1 MADSTL
7 PKIEF
12 SKALI
17 GVLKKLENENLYL
30 AFELLWMTEPDAKY
44 HNGLKIT
51 KVDLSRT
58 PASFDVTIGGKVH
71 AMRIERFSDY
81 FFKGIVMRSD
91 INKLV
96 DRIHKLTGVKG
107 GTKGS
112 GEGRFGGKPITVGEF
127 KYNPKDPRSTF
138 LSMVTKT
145 YPHGHEDEVLQF
157 LPQNLKKDIVGNY
170 YYIIGDKPQTMFTSH
185 LDTADRNQSDVN
197 LFSVMHEGNE
207 YIITDG
213 DTILGAD
220 DKSGITIM
228 LYMMDHN
235 IPGLYYFF
243 IGEERGGIGSHQLS
257 YVFDEVDYL
266 KNIKRCISFDRRKT
280 TSVITQQM
288 GRKCCSNEFGTALCN
303 EYNKSGLKLSL
314 DPTGVYTDSASFIE
328 QIPECT
334 NVSVGYNK
342 EHTGDENQN
351 MTYLIKICQAS
362 LKVDW
367 NSLPTVRKVG
377 IDEELLKKYRGLI
390 RDVKESVFDLETKV
404 VGNDEGRVFIRVDL
418 EDSGIDEIHESLS
431 SIIVILRKYKLDP
444 DITFSNTYLKIE
456 LK

>member
-1 MADSTL
+1 MAGSL

-12 SKALI
+12 SKSLI
-17 GVLKKLENENLYL
+17 GVLKKLESENLYL

-44 HNGLKIT
+44 FNGLRIE

-58 PASFDVTIGGKVH
+58 PASFDVTIDGKVQS
-71 AMRIERFSDY
+71 MRIERFTDY
-81 FFKGIVMRSD
+81 FFKGIIMRSD
-91 INKLV
+91 VNKLIE
-96 DRIHKLTGVKG
+96 RIHKLTGVKG
-107 GTKGS
+107 DNKNR
-112 GEGRFGGKPITVGEF
+112 GRFGGKPITVGEF
-127 KYNPKDPRSTF
+127 KYNPKDIRSTF
-138 LSMVTKT
+138 LSMVTMT
-145 YPHGHEDEVLQF
+145 YPHGHEDEVLKF

-170 YYIIGDKPQTMFTSH
+170 YYIIGDKPETMFTSH
-185 LDTADRNQSDVN
+185 LDTADRNQSEVN
-197 LFSVMHEGNE
+197 LFSVMHEGSE

-213 DTILGAD
+213 NTILGAD
-220 DKSGITIM
+220 DKSGVTVM
-228 LYMMDHN
+228 MYMMVHN

-257 YVFDEVDYL
+257 YVFDDVDYL

-280 TSVITQQM
+280 HSVITQQM
-288 GRKCCSNEFGTALCN
+288 GRKCCSNEFGTALCK
-303 EYNKSGLKLSL
+303 EFNKSGLKLSL

-351 MTYLIKICQAS
+351 MTYLIKLCEAA
-362 LKVDW
+362 LKVNW

-377 IDEELLKKYRGLI
+377 IDEELLKKYKHLI
-390 RDVKESVFDLETKV
+390 KDIKESVFELETKV

-418 EDSGIDEIHESLS
+418 DESSIEDIHNSLS
-431 SIIVILRKYKLDP
+431 SISVILRKYKLDP
-444 DITFSNTYLKIE
+444 DVTFSHTYLKIE

>member
-1 MADSTL
+1 MSNTTL

-12 SKALI
+12 SKELI
-17 GVLKKLENENLYL
+17 GVLKKLENENLHL
-30 AFELLWMTEPDAKY
+30 AFEILSMVKPDAKY

-58 PASFDVTIGGKVH
+58 PASFDVTIDNKVYT
-71 AMRIERFSDY
+71 MKIDRFLNY
-81 FFKGIVMRSD
+81 FFKGKVMRSD

-96 DRIHKLTGVKG
+96 DKIHKLTGVKEVT
-107 GTKGS
+107 TKES
-112 GEGRFGGKPITVGEF
+112 ENSFRSKPINVGEF
-127 KYNPKDPRSTF
+127 KFNPKDPRSTF
-138 LSMVTKT
+138 LLMVTKT
-145 YPHGHEDEVLQF
+145 YPHGHEDELLKF
-157 LPQNLKKDIVGNY
+157 LPENIKKDIIGNY

-197 LFSVMHEGNE
+197 LFSLIDEGDE

-213 DTILGAD
+213 KTILGAD
-220 DKSGITIM
+220 DKSGVTIM
-228 LYMMDHN
+228 LYMIAHN

-243 IGEERGGIGSHQLS
+243 IGEERGGIGSHKLS
-257 YVFDEVDYL
+257 YVFDKVDYL

-280 TSVITQQM
+280 TSVITQQI
-288 GRKCCSNEFGTALCN
+288 GKKCCSNEFATALCN

-314 DPTGVYTDSASFIE
+314 DPTGIYTDSASFIE

-334 NVSVGYNK
+334 NVSVGYDE
-342 EHTGDENQN
+342 EHTVYENQN
-351 MTYLIKICQAS
+351 MTYLIKMCQAS

-367 NSLPTVRKVG
+367 DSLPTVRKVG

-390 RDVKESVFDLETKV
+390 KDIKESVFYLETEV
-404 VGNDEGRVFIRVDL
+404 VRNDEGKVFIRFDL
-418 EDSGIDEIHESLS
+418 EDSSIDGVHESLS

-444 DITFSNTYLKIE
+444 DITFSGTYLKIE